1 MRRRGQGRRRE
12 AAGSSQGGG
21 GGGGRGQGR
30 REEEESEV
38 FFLDDT
44 AGLTLRTK
52 QTFVF
57 FCPLGRL
64 KRTVSDKFEHKNRS
78 IH

>member
-1 MRRRGQGRRRE
+1 VVVGARE
-12 AAGSSQGGG
+12 GE
-21 GGGGRGQGR
+21 RKKK
-30 REEEESEV
+30 V
-38 FFLDDT
+38 KFFFLDDT

-52 QTFVF
+52 QTSVF